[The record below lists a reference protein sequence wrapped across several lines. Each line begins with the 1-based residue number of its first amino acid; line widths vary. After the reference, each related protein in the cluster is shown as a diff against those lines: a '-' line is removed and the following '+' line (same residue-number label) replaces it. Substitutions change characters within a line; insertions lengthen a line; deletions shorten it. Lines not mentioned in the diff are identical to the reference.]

1 MLGCAFGVANHS
13 PEDVVSALMKFRNI
27 RASDIGILPP
37 AAKVDVRFKHL
48 LMLST
53 ADLARNFKRLDSAD
67 TKVFVF
73 SDPISLAE
81 FSGLRGIDYANID
94 DFSFK
99 RMPLDITSVFKS
111 TPVEIHRQK
120 NDFLPRL
127 IASVTHG
134 SLLTPLM
141 TFIYSLSSQNQNTV
155 KRAAVRFLYEGLS
168 QRWLADEVS
177 LCLTERASDKLL
189 SILTTSIAEAYAV
202 AMQQVRAVRKAKKDV
217 NIAALA
223 KQFSVSDYELSYM
236 LSVLTSKEKFADSF
250 DKAKNRKTQIKKVPK

>member
-13 PEDVVSALMKFRNI
+13 PEDVVSALLKSRAI

-37 AAKVDVRFKHL
+37 TAKVDVRFKHL

-53 ADLARNFKRLDSAD
+53 ADLARNFKRLDNAD

-73 SDPISLAE
+73 SDPISLSE
-81 FSGLRGIDYANID
+81 FSGLRGIDYANVD

-99 RMPLDITSVFKS
+99 RMPLDVTSVFKS
-111 TPVEIHRQK
+111 TPVEIHRRRG
-120 NDFLPRL
+120 DFLPRL
-127 IASVTHG
+127 IASVKHG

-141 TFIYSLSSQNQNTV
+141 TFIYSLSSQNQNLV
-155 KRAAVRFLYEGLS
+155 KHAAVRFLYEGMS

-189 SILTTSIAEAYAV
+189 ALLTTSVAETYAT
-202 AMQQVRAVRKAKKDV
+202 AMKQVRATRKAKKEVDL
-217 NIAALA
+217 ASLA
-223 KQFSVSDYELSYM
+223 KQFSISDYELSYM
-236 LSVLTSKEKFADSF
+236 LSVLTSKEKYADSF
-250 DKAKNRKTQIKKVPK
+250 DKAKNRKTRTSGVKK